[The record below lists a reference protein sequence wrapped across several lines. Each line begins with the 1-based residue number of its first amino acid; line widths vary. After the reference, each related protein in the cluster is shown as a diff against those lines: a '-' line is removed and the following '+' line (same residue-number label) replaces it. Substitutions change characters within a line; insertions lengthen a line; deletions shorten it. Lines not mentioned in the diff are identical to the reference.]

1 MRSLFLY
8 TYLRFKS
15 IFYSKIVCTVVTKK
29 VFRQKYFVTCG
40 CNRVHLPSPYSDGG
54 ADCHSKKTRPGANI
68 FFYISFLCYKEF
80 HGTIQFRFPKPP
92 FSDPKKTLFDHC
104 CSCLLV
110 LPPNRRT
117 KRYHYYFTEFLSLM
131 LVQVHFACRL
141 VFPLDHGVWKSQK
154 KSHSTLRAKRATFT
168 FWVDKS

>member
-1 MRSLFLY
+1 MFWKVIFGKIMFGKVIFGKVRLDRVDVFTFRSFPQNMRLLFLY

-15 IFYSKIVCTVVTKK
+15 IFYSQIVCTVVTKK

-80 HGTIQFRFPKPP
+80 HGTIQFPKPP
-92 FSDPKKTLFDHC
+92 FSAPKKKIVFRSLAGE
-104 CSCLLV
+104 
-110 LPPNRRT
+110 
-117 KRYHYYFTEFLSLM
+117 TEE
-131 LVQVHFACRL
+131 
-141 VFPLDHGVWKSQK
+141 
-154 KSHSTLRAKRATFT
+154 
-168 FWVDKS
+168 